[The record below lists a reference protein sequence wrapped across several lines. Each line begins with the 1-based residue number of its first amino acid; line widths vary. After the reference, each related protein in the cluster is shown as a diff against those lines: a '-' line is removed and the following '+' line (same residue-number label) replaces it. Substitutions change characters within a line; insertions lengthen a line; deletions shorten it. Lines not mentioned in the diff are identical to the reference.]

1 MKCLVKIYKKFIIF
15 TFKIIYGEIKIFHKN
30 NIKFKKKKIT
40 YKNESYKVYEI
51 DDCRIYTNTNDV
63 AYIKDNIII
72 PGASL
77 QMRKNLNQNVKFNHV
92 INNGTPKYCKKI
104 NSRVFSL
111 LCGVDANHNYFH
123 WFFDSLPKYFFYK
136 KFYKFT
142 KNDYFIVPNLKHN
155 YQIESL
161 KILKIKNIINAYDQK
176 HIRTN
181 KLITMNF
188 KHTINHPLWLINDLK
203 KAFKINRFN
212 LIKKQTKLFILREG
226 INNLARGIENK
237 EDLIHFLRS
246 KNFLI
251 INPSKLSFLNE
262 IKLFNSAKI
271 IISSYGAALTN
282 IIFCRNKAN
291 VIELKNTFTDDLYK
305 NISKKAKL
313 NYFSLISERIK
324 SNNVKRKWDGSI
336 NVSIRKIS
344 NILTKIN

>member
-1 MKCLVKIYKKFIIF
+1 
-15 TFKIIYGEIKIFHKN
+15 
-30 NIKFKKKKIT
+30 
-40 YKNESYKVYEI
+40 
-51 DDCRIYTNTNDV
+51 
-63 AYIKDNIII
+63 
-72 PGASL
+72 
-77 QMRKNLNQNVKFNHV
+77 MRKNLNQNVKFNHV

-111 LCGVDANHNYFH
+111 LCDVDANHNYFH

-136 KFYKFT
+136 KFYKFK

-203 KAFKINRFN
+203 KAFKINRSN

-251 INPSKLSFLNE
+251 INPSKLTFLNE

-271 IISSYGAALTN
+271 IIGLYGAALTN
-282 IIFCRNKAN
+282 IIFCKNNAN
-291 VIELKNTFTDDLYK
+291 VIELRNQYTGDLYK
-305 NISKKAKL
+305 NITKKAKL
-313 NYFSLISERIK
+313 NYYSLISKRII
-324 SNNVKRKWDGSI
+324 SNNVKRTFDGSI

-344 NILTKIN
+344 NILSKIN

>member
-1 MKCLVKIYKKFIIF
+1 MKYLTKIYKKFIIF

-30 NIKFKKKKIT
+30 NIKFNKKKIS
-40 YKNESYKVYEI
+40 YKNESYNVYEI

-63 AYIKDNIII
+63 AYIKDNMII

-92 INNGTPKYCKKI
+92 IINGTPKYCKKI

-111 LCGVDANHNYFH
+111 LCEVDANNNYFH
-123 WFFDSLPKYFFYK
+123 WFFNSLSKYFFYK
-136 KFYKFT
+136 KFYKFK

-176 HIRTN
+176 HIRAN

-188 KHTINHPLWLINDLK
+188 KYTINHPHWLINDLK

-212 LIKKQTKLFILREG
+212 LIKKQKKLFILREG

-237 EDLIHFLRS
+237 KDLIHFLRN

-251 INPSKLSFLNE
+251 INPSKLNFLNE

-271 IISSYGAALTN
+271 IISLYGAALTN
-282 IIFCRNKAN
+282 IIFCKNNAN
-291 VIELKNTFTDDLYK
+291 VIELRNTFTDDLYK
-305 NISKKAKL
+305 NITKKAKL
-313 NYFSLISERIK
+313 NYYSLISKRII
-324 SNNVKRKWDGSI
+324 SNNVKRNFDGSI

-344 NILTKIN
+344 NILSRIN